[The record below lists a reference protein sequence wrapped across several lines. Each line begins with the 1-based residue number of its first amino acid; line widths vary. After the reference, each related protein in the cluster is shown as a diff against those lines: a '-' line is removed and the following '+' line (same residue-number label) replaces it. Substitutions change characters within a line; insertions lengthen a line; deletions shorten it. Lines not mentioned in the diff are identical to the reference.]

1 MEVLGNEA
9 LGKIIKL
16 VDETKFLLDME
27 CKTFQGKKAKPP
39 GCFLNI
45 LSVGGMGKSISCSS
59 LERGHF
65 RFKLEVIC
73 FFFVTEAIWYRNIK
87 ILSILCQRLYS
98 V

>member
-27 CKTFQGKKAKPP
+27 CKTFQGKKAKSP

-45 LSVGGMGKSISCSS
+45 LSVGGMGKEMPLLVLHSGKTS
-59 LERGHF
+59 LDAH
-65 RFKLEVIC
+65 
-73 FFFVTEAIWYRNIK
+73 
-87 ILSILCQRLYS
+87 CQSYGFN
-98 V
+98 